1 MTYLRLKKQCLTVDT
16 RPINDLGPGK
26 FRKQADNGQ
35 EQICYYN
42 RGKSD
47 THFNSFLAKRKQ
59 TSQKN
64 DIRFSIV
71 KIITSSNNLDVEYIS
86 LNNELKNICDGNSHS
101 KLQQIGR
108 GDSDRGG
115 SSIEKRAGDRNR
127 QAKQQGSERRRVSK
141 KPRFLSK

>member
-1 MTYLRLKKQCLTVDT
+1 MTQDQG
-16 RPINDLGPGK
+16 NLG
-26 FRKQADNGQ
+26 
-35 EQICYYN
+35 N
-42 RGKSD
+42 RQTMVKNRFVIIIEVKA
-47 THFNSFLAKRKQ
+47 THILILFLAKRKQ
-59 TSQKN
+59 TSQNN

-71 KIITSSNNLDVEYIS
+71 KIITSSNNLDVKYIS
-86 LNNELKNICDGNSHS
+86 LNNKLKKICDGNSHS

>member
-1 MTYLRLKKQCLTVDT
+1 MTYLRPKKQCVTVDT
-16 RPINDLGPGK
+16 RPINDPGPGK
-26 FRKQADNGQ
+26 FKKQADNGQ

-42 RGKSD
+42 RRKND
-47 THFNSFLAKRKQ
+47 THFNSFLAKRNQ
-59 TSQKN
+59 TSQNN

-71 KIITSSNNLDVEYIS
+71 KIITCSNNLDVEYIR

-127 QAKQQGSERRRVSK
+127 PAKEQGSERRQVSK

>member
-1 MTYLRLKKQCLTVDT
+1 MVK
-16 RPINDLGPGK
+16 
-26 FRKQADNGQ
+26 
-35 EQICYYN
+35 N
-42 RGKSD
+42 RFVIIIEVKA
-47 THFNSFLAKRKQ
+47 THILILFLAKRKQ
-59 TSQKN
+59 TSQNN

-71 KIITSSNNLDVEYIS
+71 KIITSSNNLDVKYIS
-86 LNNELKNICDGNSHS
+86 LNNKLKKICDGNSHS

>member
-1 MTYLRLKKQCLTVDT
+1 M
-16 RPINDLGPGK
+16 
-26 FRKQADNGQ
+26 
-35 EQICYYN
+35 
-42 RGKSD
+42 
-47 THFNSFLAKRKQ
+47 AKRKQ
-59 TSQKN
+59 TSQNN

-101 KLQQIGR
+101 KLKQIGR
-108 GDSDRGG
+108 GDSDCGG

-127 QAKQQGSERRRVSK
+127 PAKQQGSERRRVSK